1 MKISVYEFI
10 FELLL
15 FVLFI
20 LSVIDNEY
28 ELTQLVLLFIIARE
42 IIDIQKLLKR

>member
-1 MKISVYEFI
+1 MKINVYEFI

>member
-15 FVLFI
+15 FVLFV